1 MRVILVLIFAAALSC
16 RGDEPISGR
25 WEGSIQIPDREQ
37 KVIVDLAQNGKG
49 AWIGSVTMPGLSV
62 KGAALTDI
70 ALKDSELTFGI
81 KSALNVQRV
90 GPINFKAHLAPNDTL
105 MGDFV
110 EGGNTAPFTL
120 KKTGPAQ
127 VEVPPQSTEVSK
139 EIEGEWKG
147 EYEMT
152 GYPRHVTLKL
162 LNHPDGASADFVIVG
177 KKINNLP
184 VDLVTQEGDLLTID
198 SHETGVSY
206 EGRWQKQSGEI
217 KGTLF
222 QGAVETPLV
231 LRLAK

>member
-1 MRVILVLIFAAALSC
+1 MRIILVLIFAAALSC
-16 RGDEPISGR
+16 RGDETISGR

-37 KVIVDLAQNGKG
+37 KVIVDLDQDGKG
-49 AWIGSVTMPGLSV
+49 GWIGSVTMPGLIV
-62 KGAALTDI
+62 KGATLMDI

-105 MGDFV
+105 TGNFV

-127 VEVPPQSTEVSK
+127 VELPPRSTEVSK

-184 VDLVTQEGDLLTID
+184 VDLVTQEGDLVTID

-206 EGRWQKQSGEI
+206 EGRWQKQNAEI